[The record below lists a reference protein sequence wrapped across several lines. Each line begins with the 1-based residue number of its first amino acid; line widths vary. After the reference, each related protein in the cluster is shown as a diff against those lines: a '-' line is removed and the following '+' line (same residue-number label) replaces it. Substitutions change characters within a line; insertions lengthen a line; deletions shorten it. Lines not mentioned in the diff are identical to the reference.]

1 MLAGQFTP
9 GPDFLLVVKV
19 SLNHGKR
26 SGIFTSLGITIGL
39 IIHCTIAITGL
50 AFLFNS
56 SEPLGETIKYAGSIY
71 LAYLSFRLFYSAKKH
86 SSSGPFEKNKEPKSL
101 SNGLAFLQGFLTN
114 LLNPKVVIFISA
126 MLSGFISPESSLH
139 VKLAYATIIIV
150 QGFVFW
156 ALFSV
161 ALQAT
166 LIRKTFLAN
175 QKIFNITFAFLLL
188 AVAVRT
194 IYSG

>member
-19 SLNHGKR
+19 SLNHGKK

-175 QKIFNITFAFLLL
+175 QKLFNITFAFLLL

-194 IYSG
+194 INSG

>member
-19 SLNHGKR
+19 SLNHGKK

-175 QKIFNITFAFLLL
+175 QKLFNITFAFLLL

>member
-26 SGIFTSLGITIGL
+26 SGTFTSLGITVGL

-56 SEPLGETIKYAGSIY
+56 SEPLGEMIKYAGSIY
-71 LAYLSFRLFYSAKKH
+71 LAYLAYRLFSSTKNH
-86 SSSGPFEKNKEPKSL
+86 SSSGTFNKDGTSQKL
-101 SNGLAFLQGFLTN
+101 SAGIAFLQGFLTN

-126 MLSGFISPESSLH
+126 ILSGFISPDDSLK
-139 VKLAYATIIIV
+139 VKLIYATIIIV

-156 ALFSV
+156 VLFSV
-161 ALQAT
+161 ALQAAP
-166 LIRKTFLAN
+166 IRKIFLAN
-175 QKIFNITFAFLLL
+175 QKSFNFTFAVLLL
-188 AVAVRT
+188 VVAVRT
-194 IYSG
+194 IL

>member
-1 MLAGQFTP
+1 MFFYKAF
-9 GPDFLLVVKV
+9 
-19 SLNHGKR
+19 SR
-26 SGIFTSLGITIGL
+26 SSR
-39 IIHCTIAITGL
+39 IHNL
-50 AFLFNS
+50 YY
-56 SEPLGETIKYAGSIY
+56 KYVY
-71 LAYLSFRLFYSAKKH
+71 FPCFYSTKKH
-86 SSSGPFEKNKEPKSL
+86 SSSDPFENNKNSKSL

-139 VKLAYATIIIV
+139 VKLTYATIIIV

-161 ALQAT
+161 ALQAPP
-166 LIRKTFLAN
+166 IRKTFLAN
-175 QKIFNITFAFLLL
+175 QKSFNIIFAALLL
-188 AVAVRT
+188 VVAVRT

>member
-126 MLSGFISPESSLH
+126 MLSGFISPESSLQ

-175 QKIFNITFAFLLL
+175 QKLFNITFAFLLL

>member
-19 SLNHGKR
+19 SLNHGKK

-39 IIHCTIAITGL
+39 IVHCAIAIAGL

-56 SEPLGETIKYAGSIY
+56 SQPLGETIKYAGSIY
-71 LAYLSFRLFYSAKKH
+71 LAYLSFRLFYSTKKR
-86 SSSGPFEKNKEPKSL
+86 SSLGSFEKNQTPKSL
-101 SNGLAFLQGFLTN
+101 SNGRAFLQGFLTN

-156 ALFSV
+156 ALFAV
-161 ALQAT
+161 TLQAT
-166 LIRKTFLAN
+166 PIRKTFLAN
-175 QKIFNITFAFLLL
+175 QKPFNITFAVLLL

>member
-9 GPDFLLVVKV
+9 GPDFLLIVKV
-19 SLNHGKR
+19 SLNHGKK

-56 SEPLGETIKYAGSIY
+56 SEPLGEIIKYAGSIY
-71 LAYLSFRLFYSAKKH
+71 LAYLSFRLFYSTKKH
-86 SSSGPFEKNKEPKSL
+86 SSSNPFEKNKNSKSL

-156 ALFSV
+156 TLFSV
-161 ALQAT
+161 ALQAPP
-166 LIRKTFLAN
+166 IRKTFLAN
-175 QKIFNITFAFLLL
+175 QKSFNITFAVLLL
-188 AVAVRT
+188 TVAVRT

>member
-19 SLNHGKR
+19 SLNHGKK

-39 IIHCTIAITGL
+39 IVHCTIAIAGL

-56 SEPLGETIKYAGSIY
+56 SEPIGETIKYAGSIY
-71 LAYLSFRLFYSAKKH
+71 LAYLSFRLFYSTKKR
-86 SSSGPFEKNKEPKSL
+86 SSLGSFEKNQTPKSL
-101 SNGLAFLQGFLTN
+101 SNGRAFLQGFLTN

-156 ALFSV
+156 ALFAV
-161 ALQAT
+161 TLQAT
-166 LIRKTFLAN
+166 PIRKTFLAN
-175 QKIFNITFAFLLL
+175 QKPFNITFAVLLL

>member
-19 SLNHGKR
+19 SLNHGKK

-194 IYSG
+194 VYSG

>member
-175 QKIFNITFAFLLL
+175 QKLFNITFAFLLL

>member
-9 GPDFLLVVKV
+9 GPDFLVVVKV

-26 SGIFTSLGITIGL
+26 SGIFTSLGITVGL
-39 IIHCTIAITGL
+39 IIHCTIAVTGL

-56 SEPLGETIKYAGSIY
+56 SEPVGETIKYAGSIY
-71 LAYLSFRLFYSAKKH
+71 LAYLALRLFYSTRERPRTD
-86 SSSGPFEKNKEPKSL
+86 SFEKDKTLLTL
-101 SNGLAFLQGFLTN
+101 SDGAAFLQGFLTN

-126 MLSGFISPESSLH
+126 MLSGFISPESSMN
-139 VKLAYATIIIV
+139 VKMIYATIIIV

-161 ALQAT
+161 ALQARP
-166 LIRKTFLAN
+166 IRRTFLAN
-175 QKIFNITFAFLLL
+175 QKPFNITFAVLLL
-188 AVAVRT
+188 VVAVRT
-194 IYSG
+194 IHGA

>member
-19 SLNHGKR
+19 SLNNGKR
-26 SGIFTSLGITIGL
+26 SGIFTSLGITVGL
-39 IIHCTIAITGL
+39 IIHCAIAVTGL

-56 SEPLGETIKYAGSIY
+56 SEPLGETIKYAGSFY
-71 LAYLSFRLFYSAKKH
+71 LAYLSFRLFYSARGDRSKD
-86 SSSGPFEKNKEPKSL
+86 SFEKGRTRKSL
-101 SNGLAFLQGFLTN
+101 TDGAAFLQGFLTN

-126 MLSGFISPESSLH
+126 MLSGFISPESSMN
-139 VKLAYATIIIV
+139 VKMLYAAIIIV

-166 LIRKTFLAN
+166 PIRRIFLTN
-175 QKIFNITFAFLLL
+175 QKAFNITFAVLLL

-194 IYSG
+194 IHGS

>member
-26 SGIFTSLGITIGL
+26 SGLFTSLGITIGL

-175 QKIFNITFAFLLL
+175 QKLFNITFAFLLL

>member
-19 SLNHGKR
+19 SLNHGKK

-56 SEPLGETIKYAGSIY
+56 SEPLGETIKYAGSMY
-71 LAYLSFRLFYSAKKH
+71 LAYLSFRLFYLAKKH

>member
-156 ALFSV
+156 TLFSV
-161 ALQAT
+161 ALQAPP
-166 LIRKTFLAN
+166 IRKTFLAN
-175 QKIFNITFAFLLL
+175 QKSFNIIFAVLLL
-188 AVAVRT
+188 TVAVRT